1 MAVELKPGAGQRIMQ
16 RLDELAAFTED
27 PPGLTRTYLTPV
39 QRAAGVRIIGWMR
52 EAGLE
57 ADFDEIGNVVGR
69 YGAPGLPTVLIGS
82 HFDTVRNG
90 GKYDGQYGVIGPID
104 CVAALREAGVRLPFA
119 IEIIAFADEEGVRFR
134 STFLGSHAASGKF
147 DFSLL
152 ERRDDQGVSMAEALR
167 NYGLD
172 PTQIGRAARDRQR
185 ALCYLEIHI
194 EQGPVLLQEN
204 LPLGVVTSIAGVSRF
219 QATCTGLAGHAGTVP
234 MHMRQDACS
243 AAAELALYV
252 EKRCSGVESLLGTVG
267 LFSVRGGSANVISG
281 IVDFSVDLRGATDAL
296 REAAVSDILGA
307 AERIGEERKVRFEFN
322 KIFEAGATPC
332 APWLIERIAA
342 GIERHGVPVRR
353 LPSGATHDAVAM
365 AELCD
370 VGMIF
375 VRCGN
380 GGISHNPAEIMTAED
395 AEIGARVLLDVIL
408 SLEAR
413 VRAY

>member
-1 MAVELKPGAGQRIMQ
+1 
-16 RLDELAAFTED
+16 
-27 PPGLTRTYLTPV
+27 
-39 QRAAGVRIIGWMR
+39 
-52 EAGLE
+52 
-57 ADFDEIGNVVGR
+57 
-69 YGAPGLPTVLIGS
+69 VLIGS

-90 GKYDGQYGVIGPID
+90 GKYDGQYGVIGPIS
-104 CVAALREAGVRLPFA
+104 CVAALHESGVKLPFA
-119 IEIIAFADEEGVRFR
+119 VEIIGFADEEGVRFR
-134 STFLGSHAASGKF
+134 STFLGSRAVTGKF

-152 ERRDDQGVSMAEALR
+152 ERRDDQGMTMAEALQH
-167 NYGLD
+167 YGLD
-172 PTQIGRAARDRQR
+172 PTRINRAARDRER
-185 ALCYLEIHI
+185 VLGYLEIHI

-234 MHMRQDACS
+234 MHMRQDACT
-243 AAAELALYV
+243 AVAELALFV

-267 LFSVRGGSANVISG
+267 LFSVRGGSANVIPG
-281 IVDFSVDLRGATDAL
+281 VVDFSVDVRGATDPL
-296 REAAVSDILGA
+296 REAAVGDILA
-307 AERIGEERKVRFEFN
+307 AAGRIGEERNVRFEFN

-332 APWLIERIAA
+332 APWLIEKITA
-342 GIERHGVPVRR
+342 GIEKQRIPVRR

-395 AEIGARVLLDVIL
+395 AELGARVLLDVIL
-408 SLEAR
+408 SFVAD
-413 VRAY
+413 